1 MQQRRKRYQTGSVVL
16 DPRTQTWFFRWYEG
30 KTRRAERLGT
40 AKQYRTKAEAMRAA
54 EGMRLRINNP
64 EASPTVTVEQVA
76 QRYILERMPTRHST
90 NRGYMGKLKI
100 VRNVW
105 GRRALPL
112 KPYEVEAWL
121 KTLKSTKGK
130 PYSPKTKAHLK
141 NMLVIL
147 HESAMFFGYVPPERN
162 PMGLVRV
169 SGAGKRT
176 KEIVILSMGE
186 FRRLLAEIPEEPY
199 RVMALLAACL
209 GLRTSEI
216 FALMWVDF
224 DWLRSEVNIQRGI
237 VEGYLDRTKTLSS
250 NRKLPLDAAI
260 VSALQS
266 WKQHTPFA
274 ADNDYVFASAVLLG
288 KKPLNSNSAQR
299 DYLRPASI
307 AAGLKPI
314 GWHALRHSYR
324 TWLDQIGTGVMV
336 QKELMRHSTIA
347 MTMDGYGR
355 GVPEANR
362 EANSR
367 LVDQLLNEGTIQ

>member
-1 MQQRRKRYQTGSVVL
+1 ML
-16 DPRTQTWFFRWYEG
+16 DPRTQNWSFRYRDIDG
-30 KTRRAERLGT
+30 KRKAERIGT
-40 AKQYRTKAEAMRAA
+40 LKQFPTKTSAKEAA
-54 EGMRLRINNP
+54 EPMRLRINSP
-64 EASPTVTVEQVA
+64 EETPVVTVEQVVK
-76 QRYILERMPTRHST
+76 RYVKERMPTRHST
-90 NRGYMGKLKI
+90 HRGYTGKLKI
-100 VRNVW
+100 VRRVW
-105 GRRALPL
+105 GEQALPL

-121 KTLKSTKGK
+121 KTLKSAKGK

-147 HESAMFFGYVPPERN
+147 HEAAMFFGYVPTERN
-162 PMGLVRV
+162 PMSLVRV

-176 KEIVILSMGE
+176 KELVILSMEE

-199 RVMALLAACL
+199 RLMALLAACL

-216 FALMWVDF
+216 FALIWGDF
-224 DWLRSEVNIQRGI
+224 DWLRSEVNIQRSV
-237 VEGYLDRTKTLSS
+237 VEGYVDGAKTLSS

-274 ADNDYVFASAVLLG
+274 ADNDYVFASAVQFG

-307 AAGLKPI
+307 RAGLRPI

-367 LVDQLLNEGTIQ
+367 LVDRLLNEGTVQ